1 MKGQSVGIPIQV
13 LKLLEKENQH
23 KPITGTFASIGV
35 QTVHASVE
43 EIVELAPRFAGK
55 KTASL
60 VSESATRHASGTITD
75 RDLISGLF
83 DVNYSTIDRSSYE
96 GASIIL
102 DLNKPV
108 PVEFHNRFDF
118 VYSGGSLDN
127 LFDPA
132 TMLVNCANLL
142 KPGGRFLS
150 YDAAQGLIGAYLQI
164 TPEWLYSWFAANR
177 WADCQIRV
185 LHQESQ
191 GPSRFKYETSLY
203 NWSPN
208 FMRNPD
214 FNYYAASLTHCGIQY
229 VTCIAEKGSASTSN
243 VLPTQLQYIDEDSVD
258 WTQMENSYELSKR
271 RLKPSASGPSRGP
284 IFGSTHYMFIESGF

>member
-1 MKGQSVGIPIQV
+1 MGIPIQV
-13 LKLLEKENQH
+13 LKLLERENQH
-23 KPITGTFASIGV
+23 KPITGAFASIGV

-43 EIVELAPRFAGK
+43 QIVELAPRFAGK

-60 VSESATRHASGTITD
+60 VGESATRHASGTISD
-75 RDLISGLF
+75 RDLISSLF
-83 DVNYSTIDRSSYE
+83 DVDYSTIDRSSYE
-96 GASIIL
+96 GASRIL

-150 YDAAQGLIGAYLQI
+150 YDVAQGLIGAYLNI

-177 WADCQIRV
+177 WADCQVRV
-185 LHQESQ
+185 LHQESE
-191 GPSRFKYETSLY
+191 GSSRFEYETSLY
-203 NWSPN
+203 NWTPN
-208 FMRNPD
+208 FIRNPD
-214 FNYYAASLTHCGIQY
+214 FNYHLASRTHCGIQY
-229 VTCIAEKGSASTSN
+229 VTCIAEKDSLSTSN
-243 VLPTQLQYIDEDSVD
+243 VLPTQLQYIDADSLDWTRMEDS
-258 WTQMENSYELSKR
+258 YALSKR
-271 RLKPSASGPSRGP
+271 RFKLSGGGSREP
-284 IFGSTHYMFIESGF
+284 IFGSTHYTFIEPDF